1 MAEPS
6 LNPDNSRFTAKVN
19 GVEIEFKQ
27 AIVTAIAIL
36 EMAKEQGAIPGQP
49 ESYVLEGDKGR
60 YSGNDKVDLRED
72 FIFITVPD
80 TPTPVA

>member
-1 MAEPS
+1 MADTS
-6 LNPDNSRFTAKVN
+6 IKPDKSRFAAKVN

-27 AIVTAIAIL
+27 AIVTAIEIL
-36 EMAKEQGAIPGQP
+36 NAAKKHGAIPGQP

-60 YSGNDKVDLRED
+60 YSGSDKVDLRED